1 MKWIKK
7 GLIFGAQGRSEWMD
21 NSALKPVPLLLGDII
36 RVFAAFRDKNGVSRM
51 GYVDLNANNP
61 SEVLNYSK
69 EPILDIGEPGCFDDN
84 GVVPCAIVEHKGKIY
99 IYYSGYQL
107 GHKVRFYFLGGLAIS
122 EDNGLTFK
130 KYSKVPIMERTN
142 NEFVFRSI
150 QGLFYDEGKW
160 KVYYIAGN
168 SFFKGKTGKQLAS
181 YNLRYM
187 ETDSLFDFS
196 KEGVSVINPGGDEY
210 RIGSPQIIKE
220 GNIYKMYYCV
230 GSEDITYQM
239 AYAESNDGINWIRD
253 DKKLG
258 LDLSETGWDSEM
270 MAYPFVL
277 NYKDKKYMF
286 YNGNN
291 FGNAGFGYA
300 VLESE

>member
-107 GHKVRFYFLGGLAIS
+107 GH
-122 EDNGLTFK
+122 
-130 KYSKVPIMERTN
+130 
-142 NEFVFRSI
+142 
-150 QGLFYDEGKW
+150 
-160 KVYYIAGN
+160 
-168 SFFKGKTGKQLAS
+168 
-181 YNLRYM
+181 
-187 ETDSLFDFS
+187 
-196 KEGVSVINPGGDEY
+196 
-210 RIGSPQIIKE
+210 
-220 GNIYKMYYCV
+220 
-230 GSEDITYQM
+230 
-239 AYAESNDGINWIRD
+239 
-253 DKKLG
+253 
-258 LDLSETGWDSEM
+258 
-270 MAYPFVL
+270 
-277 NYKDKKYMF
+277 
-286 YNGNN
+286 
-291 FGNAGFGYA
+291 
-300 VLESE
+300 